1 MTDNKDKKP
10 PAKRPPRRTAGKVTD
25 ALNPERDHRKKTVKP
40 RTTKVAQPAQRH
52 GVYAKFFPDEVIEDA
67 VRANLSDE
75 LLAMRCGF
83 RNGVIT
89 LGRIAKDLELPEDEL
104 DIEQR
109 MDLYKL
115 YTRTTSAMDSVLGRI
130 MQLEKTIVEIP
141 YIVEST
147 KHKTVLMEKDRALTA
162 KAKVEYE
169 LLRKGKNTGV
179 QVMWN
184 LGFMN
189 KGGEGDGD

>member
-10 PAKRPPRRTAGKVTD
+10 PAKRPPRRTAGKVND
-25 ALNPERDHRKKTVKP
+25 ALDPERDHRKKTDKP

-67 VRANLSDE
+67 VKANLADE
-75 LLAMRCGF
+75 LIAMRCGF
-83 RNGVIT
+83 RNGVLT

-104 DIEQR
+104 DIDRR
-109 MDLYKL
+109 MSLYKL
-115 YTRTTSAMDSVLGRI
+115 YNSTTRAMDNVLGRI
-130 MQLEKTIVEIP
+130 VQLEKTIVEIP

-147 KHKTVLMEKDRALTA
+147 NHKRVQSAKDKALTDKA
-162 KAKVEYE
+162 KAEYE
-169 LLRKGKNTGV
+169 ILRKGRNTGV

-189 KGGEGDGD
+189 QGGGDGG

>member
-10 PAKRPPRRTAGKVTD
+10 PAKRPPRRTAGKVND
-25 ALNPERDHRKKTVKP
+25 ALNPERDHRKKTDKP
-40 RTTKVAQPAQRH
+40 RATKVAQPAQRH
-52 GVYAKFFPDEVIEDA
+52 GVSAKFFPDEVIEDA
-67 VRANLSDE
+67 VKANLSDE
-75 LLAMRCGF
+75 LVAMRCGF
-83 RNGVIT
+83 RNGVLT

-104 DIEQR
+104 EIEQR
-109 MDLYKL
+109 MSLYKL
-115 YTRTTSAMDSVLGRI
+115 YNSTTRAMDNVLGRI
-130 MQLEKTIVEIP
+130 VQLEKTIVEIP

-147 KHKTVLMEKDRALTA
+147 NHKRVQSEKDKALTD
-162 KAKVEYE
+162 KARIEYE

-179 QVMWN
+179 QVLWN

>member
-10 PAKRPPRRTAGKVTD
+10 PAKRPPRRTAGKVND
-25 ALNPERDHRKKTVKP
+25 ALNPERDHRKKTDKP
-40 RTTKVAQPAQRH
+40 RATKVAQPAQRH

-67 VRANLSDE
+67 VKANLSDE
-75 LLAMRCGF
+75 LVAMRCGF
-83 RNGVIT
+83 RNGVLT
-89 LGRIAKDLELPEDEL
+89 LGRIAKDLELPPDEL
-104 DIEQR
+104 ELEQR

-115 YTRTTSAMDSVLGRI
+115 YNSTTRAMDNVLGRI
-130 MQLEKTIVEIP
+130 VQLEKTIVEIS

-147 KHKTVLMEKDRALTA
+147 NHKRVQSEKDKALTD
-162 KAKVEYE
+162 KARIEYE

-179 QVMWN
+179 QVLWN